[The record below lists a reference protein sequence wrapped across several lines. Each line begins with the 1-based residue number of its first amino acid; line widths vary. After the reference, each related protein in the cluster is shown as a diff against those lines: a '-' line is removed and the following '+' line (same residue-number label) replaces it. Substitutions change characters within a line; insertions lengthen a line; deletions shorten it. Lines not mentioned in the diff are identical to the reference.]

1 MLDKEKIRIMS
12 RCAIYEKGQGK
23 ADLQVNKYYQ
33 GDYVRLNVLKSLIG
47 VSVAFVLCVGLY
59 MVVRAE
65 YFMEHIVSMDIMAF
79 IMSIL
84 KWYVIVLVA
93 FGVISTMFYMWKYAD
108 SIRRVRGYYKDLK
121 SLEKME
127 ENRSMRKT
135 TEDEK

>member
-1 MLDKEKIRIMS
+1 M
-12 RCAIYEKGQGK
+12 
-23 ADLQVNKYYQ
+23 
-33 GDYVRLNVLKSLIG
+33 
-47 VSVAFVLCVGLY
+47 AFVLCVGLY